1 MNVKILDT
9 IFPSIEVH
17 IRSDDYTHKIGSND
31 YLFQLHESIKNPDK
45 NKYYM
50 SAELTKGEFP
60 VSFFN
65 VNETNNQFLFMYEGV
80 HHDLVIPVGNYN
92 MGQLL
97 TKLNEMLVA
106 LNFNNPINLSWS
118 SVNNKVSITFTSVPF
133 EFKIS
138 SSFKLLGFTSNQITT
153 SSSPMTLTSASMCDI
168 RGYTNLYIHTDLF
181 SNGYSSSTQELNNS
195 HNILA
200 RVPVDAGAYGTI
212 LYKPHAP
219 HNVPIPKNSFKV
231 FRLSIKDAEGQII
244 DMNLMKWSATITI
257 RYHKINSEASDYNS
271 TNNFTG
277 SFIKDNSNI
286 SNNSSTQHVLRD
298 WIDSIT
304 KEYKD
309 GNLDYSRLGVV

>member
-31 YLFQLHESIKNPDK
+31 YLFELHESIKNPDR

-50 SAELTKGEFP
+50 SAELTRGEFP

-65 VNETNNQFLFMYEGV
+65 INETNNQFLFMYEGV
-80 HHDLVIPVGNYN
+80 HHDLVIPIGNYN

-97 TKLNEMLVA
+97 TKLNDLFIA
-106 LNFNNPINLSWS
+106 QNFTYPPTLSWS
-118 SVNNKVSITFTSVPF
+118 SVNNKVSITFNSAPF
-133 EFKIS
+133 EFKLS
-138 SSFKLLGFTSNQITT
+138 SCWKLLGYTSNQITT
-153 SSSPMTLTSASMCDI
+153 SSSPETITSESMCDI
-168 RGYTNLYIHTDLF
+168 RGYTNLYFHTDLF
-181 SNGYSSSTQELNNS
+181 SNGYSSSTQVVNNS

-212 LYKPHAP
+212 LYRPNAP

-231 FRLSIKDAEGQII
+231 FRLSIKDEEGKII

-257 RYHKINSEASDYNS
+257 RFHKINSVSSDHSSSNS
-271 TNNFTG
+271 FNG
-277 SFIKDNSNI
+277 SFIKTNS
-286 SNNSSTQHVLRD
+286 SNVSTQHLLRD

-304 KEYKD
+304 NEYKD
-309 GNLDYSRLGVV
+309 GNLDYSRLGVI